1 VLALWA
7 GSAVAFQVL
16 LRRGWRSDRVRVL
29 WSASDIVFL
38 TLELKL
44 LGRVETTLLVGY
56 PLLIAASGLWWR
68 VPLVWITTLMAMV
81 AYGALYLDSAL
92 QWQAGQL
99 YWKPRASLQYPNIFL
114 AALLLAGYIVVRQ
127 LKRMLALS
135 RYYEH
140 RGEP

>member
-1 VLALWA
+1 
-7 GSAVAFQVL
+7 
-16 LRRGWRSDRVRVL
+16 
-29 WSASDIVFL
+29 
-38 TLELKL
+38 
-44 LGRVETTLLVGY
+44 
-56 PLLIAASGLWWR
+56 
-68 VPLVWITTLMAMV
+68 MAMV

-92 QWQAGQL
+92 HWQAGQL
-99 YWKPRASLQYPNIFL
+99 CWKPRASLQYPNIFL